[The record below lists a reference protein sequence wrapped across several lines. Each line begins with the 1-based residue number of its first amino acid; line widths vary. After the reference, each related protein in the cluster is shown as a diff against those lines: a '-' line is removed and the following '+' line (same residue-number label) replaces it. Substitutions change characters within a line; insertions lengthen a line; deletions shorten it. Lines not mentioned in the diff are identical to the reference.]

1 MLTLTENASTIVK
14 SITAAQPGPETAG
27 LRISTE
33 DAAQGLTVSTTPE
46 PQPGDQTVNVDGA
59 VVYLDR
65 PRRRPWTTRSSTL
78 RSTRRG
84 TSSSASRRKPEV
96 SGRVPDVALWRVLRH
111 TTPRAAAF

>member
-33 DAAQGLTVSTTPE
+33 DPAQGLTVSTTPE

-59 VVYLDR
+59 VVYLDA
-65 PRRRPWTTRSSTL
+65 P
-78 RSTRRG
+78 
-84 TSSSASRRKPEV
+84 ASQ
-96 SGRVPDVALWRVLRH
+96 ALDNQVLD
-111 TTPRAAAF
+111 AAVDEAGNVQFGLAPQS